1 MGRRTYSSGE
11 GWTWMGCLNK
21 RNNGFYCRA
30 GSNSP
35 TRPWQGAELWV
46 EQPVSEHKVD
56 LADYKLALTET
67 WPLSLSL
74 SPSLSLSLSLVLP
87 LQCVPSFVG
96 WSDKGKG
103 GWQRGGGKRECFLL
117 VLGCFPTMF
126 SLIPLHNSFSWSC
139 PLPFAIHTCEQW
151 ILVTAQLARPSR
163 LAPDVHHCA
172 GEVAV

>member
-1 MGRRTYSSGE
+1 MVFIVVLARTPPHAPGREQSFE
-11 GWTWMGCLNK
+11 W
-21 RNNGFYCRA
+21 
-30 GSNSP
+30 NSP
-35 TRPWQGAELWV
+35 S
-46 EQPVSEHKVD
+46 VSI
-56 LADYKLALTET
+56 KLIWLIINLLLRRHGLS
-67 WPLSLSL
+67 LSLSL